1 MKKILLLFVF
11 ALSLSSC
18 SDDEISDYTEQ
29 NGTDIQ
35 NYLND
40 NNLSFNKT
48 NTGLYYKITSS
59 GSGISPTFNSNVTL
73 GYKGYFLDGT
83 TFDESSEATFNVG
96 GVVPG
101 FGEAVRLLR
110 TGGSGTFILPSRLG
124 YGNSGSGQIKPG
136 DVIIF
141 DINLISVN

>member
-11 ALSLSSC
+11 ALSLYSC
-18 SDDEISDYTEQ
+18 SDDEITDYTEQ
-29 NGTDIQ
+29 NETDIQ

-40 NNLSFNKT
+40 NNFSFNKT

-96 GVVPG
+96 DVVSG
-101 FGEAVRLLR
+101 FGEALRLLR
-110 TGGSGTFILPSRLG
+110 TDGSGTFILPSRLG

>member
-18 SDDEISDYTEQ
+18 SDDEITDYTEQ
-29 NGTDIQ
+29 NETDIQ

-40 NNLSFNKT
+40 NNFSFNKT
-48 NTGLYYKITSS
+48 STGLYFKITSS
-59 GSGISPTFNSNVTL
+59 GSGISPTFNSYVTL

-96 GVVPG
+96 SVVPG

-124 YGNSGSGQIKPG
+124 YGNSESGQIKPG